1 MESIKGT
8 EIAVGGQNIINKQ
21 HQHVK
26 IEKNDSAYE
35 LNLI

>member
-26 IEKNDSAYE
+26 IEKMTQ
-35 LNLI
+35 LTNLT